1 MANLLNP
8 GGPASLISLITDLAT
23 GSNTATS
30 FPPSAVSGTVT
41 FHGKPVVIGSVTFV
55 PIPETGPTT
64 GGAQVKAG
72 KFEVLKAQ
80 GLAPGKYNVRFTAFD
95 REVAGPTVP
104 GSGPTPEPAK
114 DILPAK
120 HGSDSKQEVEVKAG
134 GPNVFEFKL
143 D

>member
-1 MANLLNP
+1 MLCMNKHTLTPILL
-8 GGPASLISLITDLAT
+8 LIVALLTLSGCGDPL
-23 GSNTATS
+23 NRQ
-30 FPPSAVSGTVT
+30 AVSGTVT
-41 FHGKPVVIGSVTFV
+41 FQGKPVVIGSVTFV

-95 REVAGPTVP
+95 REVTGPAIPGTGPTI
-104 GSGPTPEPAK
+104 EPPK
-114 DILPAK
+114 EILPAK
-120 HGSDSKQEVEVKAG
+120 HGSDSKHEVEVKAG
-134 GPNVFEFKL
+134 DPNVFEFKL

>member
-1 MANLLNP
+1 MQGMNKHTLTALLLLTVTLVTLP
-8 GGPASLISLITDLAT
+8 GCGDPL
-23 GSNTATS
+23 NRQ
-30 FPPSAVSGTVT
+30 AVSGTVT